1 MAYLMKSVSIL
12 TVALV
17 AFALAAF
24 LVVNPAGAKEKSKQL
39 KSESAADPLAIT
51 IEEMGTWARDF
62 EMLFR
67 VNADPVLRAI
77 VCRVPFTN
85 WSLDALAMGTGIPKN
100 RFFDGM
106 RLLDE
111 MGLVTHT
118 YKNGIIMIRPATEF
132 ARVRMRKFAREWCTN
147 EDACSVKR

>member
-1 MAYLMKSVSIL
+1 MAYLMKSVSL
-12 TVALV
+12 LAVGLV
-17 AFALAAF
+17 AF
-24 LVVNPAGAKEKSKQL
+24 LVAHPAGAMEKNKKL

-62 EMLFR
+62 DMLFR

-100 RFFDGM
+100 RFYDGM

-118 YKNGIIMIRPATEF
+118 YKNDIIMIRPANEY
-132 ARVRMRKFAREWCTN
+132 ARVRMRKFARKWCTN
-147 EDACSVKR
+147 EDACGVER